1 MSQKTEKNRDK
12 LFCHICNYIA
22 NRSSDLNK
30 HMKTQKHIKKT
41 ILGKNEEFIENKTDK
56 LSKQEL
62 INYECLHCCFN
73 TNDKKDYTRHLSTQ
87 KHKKNEEQMM
97 INENKLSNV
106 IETTNYKEL
115 LMTTLKQNKEMQEFI
130 FKQHETIEKQQK
142 TINEAFEKQQKT
154 IDEIIPKI
162 GNNTINSNNK
172 FNLNIF
178 LNETCKNAISME
190 EFINKIEVSLSDLFY
205 TKNKGIAEGVSNIFI
220 ENLNK
225 IPLTQRPIHCTD
237 VKRETIYIKNEQ
249 WEKDENREKTKNAIK
264 QVSKIQIKNI
274 NKYEESH
281 PNFMK
286 NDNEKD
292 TYMEI
297 IKASTDNIHDKE
309 DKVIKSICKNIHI
322 KENVLANDESINK
335 LTV

>member
-1 MSQKTEKNRDK
+1 MFEEKSDQILDN
-12 LFCHICNYIA
+12 LFCSICNYTA
-22 NRSSDLNK
+22 KRQGDLIK
-30 HMKTQKHIKKT
+30 HTKT
-41 ILGKNEEFIENKTDK
+41 IKHQRNESIQKKSSNLEENPSLCLNITNKTNTC
-56 LSKQEL
+56 LFC
-62 INYECLHCCFN
+62 NYTTFDN
-73 TNDKKDYTRHLSTQ
+73 KDFKKHLQTQ
-87 KHKKNEEQMM
+87 KHKKNEEL
-97 INENKLSNV
+97 NKLNDSKIVNMND
-106 IETTNYKEL
+106 ETNYKEL

-142 TINEAFEKQQKT
+142 TINE
-154 IDEIIPKI
+154 IIPKI
-162 GNNTINSNNK
+162 GNNTINSNNR

-178 LNETCKNAISME
+178 LNETCKDAISME
-190 EFINKIEVSLSDLFY
+190 EFINKIQISLSDLFY

-249 WEKDENREKTKNAIK
+249 WEKDENKEKTKNAIK
-264 QVSKIQIKNI
+264 KVSTIQIKNI

-286 NDNEKD
+286 NENEKD

-297 IKASTDNIHDKE
+297 IKATTDNIHDKE
-309 DKVIKSICKNIHI
+309 DKVIKSICKNTYI
-322 KENVLANDESINK
+322 KGDSLIEHETK
-335 LTV
+335 